1 MSKVSSV
8 DYPSYTGSSISIGD
22 SNAQTKLLNGIL
34 STNYNM
40 SDNEADIYNYALSTL
55 ANILPQLNTF
65 STDTQSSIQSQ
76 LDAYKNQGVDAIN
89 QTYTP
94 IISDLKNDIASRFGN
109 LDNSIFNEDINDIE
123 SKRSDAVSAF
133 AQDVLAKQ
141 SELQNDEL
149 NRRYALA
156 QFLSGMSD
164 NIYSNAL
171 STINT
176 ALGGSSNVNNYNN
189 NLYNA
194 LSKQYLS
201 NNSSNSNLS
210 SALSN
215 ALGLS
220 NTSSLFSF
228 L

>member
-1 MSKVSSV
+1 MSKVSNI
-8 DYPSYTGSSISIGD
+8 DYPSYTGSSVSIGD
-22 SNAQTKLLNGIL
+22 SKATASLLNGVL

-40 SDNEADIYNYALSTL
+40 SDNEAQIYNYALSTL

-94 IISDLKNDIASRFGN
+94 MIRDLKNDIASRFGN
-109 LDNSIFNEDINDIE
+109 LDNSIFSENLDNIE

-133 AQDVLAKQ
+133 AQDVLSKQ
-141 SELQNDEL
+141 SNLENDEL
-149 NRRYALA
+149 DRRYALA
-156 QFLSGMSD
+156 QFLSGMSN
-164 NIYSNAL
+164 NIYDNAL

-176 ALGGSSNVNNYNN
+176 ALGGSSSVNNYNN

-194 LSKQYLS
+194 LYKQYLTS
-201 NNSSNSNLS
+201 SSSNSSLS

-220 NTSSLFSF
+220 NTSSLLSF